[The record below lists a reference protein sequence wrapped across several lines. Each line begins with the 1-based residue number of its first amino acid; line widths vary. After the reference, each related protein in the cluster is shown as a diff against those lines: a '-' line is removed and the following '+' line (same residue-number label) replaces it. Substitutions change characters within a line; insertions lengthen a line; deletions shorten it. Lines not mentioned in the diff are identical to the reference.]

1 MSDLGHTANN
11 LFDRRIIA
19 IISGRELQLKA
30 DESVLPVEVG
40 DVIFLKVIEGP
51 FSYFKEVVQDFIG
64 DPAKYNTEEVRLMM
78 SQWSELMIEFYNG
91 LKEVELVSS
100 ENLSAFQKKDQG
112 QLLASFIIAKY
123 PQFDVTSTY
132 LNFDLRLSIAEDP
145 NLSHKTLKKIFMEL
159 DEEKWKQVD
168 FQFLKNQLTAKKSGA
183 SFGDFDLIQKEFL
196 EKASLDRTSS
206 SSEMRDLLK
215 NTISYIATANFEDNQ
230 QDEVLIHFK
239 LVYEILRIIQQYYP
253 GVISNEFKKSITFHQ
268 LQTFKEDIEM
278 ISSLKHLVYT
288 ESNLFL
294 LNFKEEETRL
304 SFWKKLGEFL
314 LNRQHPIYTVAQF
327 KETLTGANYLTDL
340 NTNRKLKRF
349 DLDKEEKN

>member
-159 DEEKWKQVD
+159 DEEKWKQAIYQEVGSRGSRLTVLPFNQGSKQDVEALVD
-168 FQFLKNQLTAKKSGA
+168 
-183 SFGDFDLIQKEFL
+183 
-196 EKASLDRTSS
+196 
-206 SSEMRDLLK
+206 
-215 NTISYIATANFEDNQ
+215 YIYSTDKDN
-230 QDEVLIHFK
+230 
-239 LVYEILRIIQQYYP
+239 
-253 GVISNEFKKSITFHQ
+253 
-268 LQTFKEDIEM
+268 
-278 ISSLKHLVYT
+278 
-288 ESNLFL
+288 
-294 LNFKEEETRL
+294 
-304 SFWKKLGEFL
+304 
-314 LNRQHPIYTVAQF
+314 
-327 KETLTGANYLTDL
+327 
-340 NTNRKLKRF
+340 
-349 DLDKEEKN
+349 